1 MKKIVLL
8 AAALTGCLLQAQN
21 PSGEEILKRIDQNM
35 ASRNRVFTSRMIIHG
50 PRTSRT
56 LESKTWSEGEDR
68 SYTEYLS
75 PARDAGT
82 KMLRLEDQLWIFSP
96 SSDRTIQLSGHMLKQ
111 SMMGSDLSYEDMMND
126 EEFTKKYDAVVTGSE
141 LIDGLDC
148 WVIEMH
154 ARSEDVDYELRK
166 EWVEKKHY
174 IPMKEELYAKSG
186 KLLKRTE
193 LSEIKQFGSRWF
205 PTKIV
210 FKDMLKQGDG
220 TEFIIDEIV
229 FDTDIPEHIFS
240 KASLR

>member
-1 MKKIVLL
+1 MKKLL
-8 AAALTGCLLQAQN
+8 FAAALLLSCLVMAQDPTGA
-21 PSGEEILKRIDQNM
+21 EILKKIDQNM
-35 ASRNRVFTSRMIIHG
+35 TSKTRVFTSRMIIHG
-50 PRTSRT
+50 TRTTRT

-82 KMLRLEDQLWIFSP
+82 KILRIDDQLWIFSP

-141 LIDGLDC
+141 QVDGREC

-154 ARSEDVDYELRK
+154 ALSEDVDYELRK

-186 KLLKRTE
+186 KLLKKTE

-205 PTKIV
+205 PTHIV

-220 TEFIIDEIV
+220 TEFIIDDIQ
-229 FDTDIPEHIFS
+229 FDIDIPEHVFT

>member
-1 MKKIVLL
+1 MKKLFILVALFTATL
-8 AAALTGCLLQAQN
+8 AQAQQ
-21 PSGEEILKRIDQNM
+21 PSGEEILGRIDRNM
-35 ASRNRVFTSRMIIHG
+35 ASKNRVFTSRMIIHG
-50 PRTSRT
+50 SRMTRT
-56 LESKTWSEGEDR
+56 LESKTWSEGENR

-82 KMLRLEDQLWIFSP
+82 KMLRLDDQLWIFSP

-111 SMMGSDLSYEDMMND
+111 SMMGSDLSYEDMMNN
-126 EEFTKKYDAVVTGSE
+126 EEFTKKYDAVVSGSE
-141 LIDGLDC
+141 MVDGHDC

-154 ARSEDVDYELRK
+154 ARVEDVDYELRK
-166 EWVEKKHY
+166 EWVEKQHY

-193 LSEIKQFGSRWF
+193 LSDIKQFGSRWF
-205 PTKIV
+205 PTRIV

-220 TEFIIDEIV
+220 TEFIIDDIQ
-229 FDTDIPEHIFS
+229 FDVDIPAHIFT

>member
-1 MKKIVLL
+1 MKKLLIL
-8 AAALTGCLLQAQN
+8 AAALAAGLLNAQTPTGA
-21 PSGEEILKRIDQNM
+21 EIMKKIDQNM
-35 ASRNRVFTSRMIIHG
+35 ASKNRVFTSRMIIHG
-50 PRTSRT
+50 PRSTRS
-56 LESKTWSEGEDR
+56 LESKTWSEGENR
-68 SYTEYLS
+68 SFTEYLS

-82 KMLRLEDQLWIFSP
+82 KMLRLDDQLWIYSP
-96 SSDRTIQLSGHMLKQ
+96 SSDRTIQLSGQMLKQ

-126 EEFTKKYDAVVTGSE
+126 EEFNKKYDAVVVGSE
-141 LIDGLDC
+141 KIGEYDC

-154 ARSEDVDYELRK
+154 ALSEDVDYELRK

-193 LSEIKQFGSRWF
+193 LSDIKQIGSRWF
-205 PTKIV
+205 PTRIV

-220 TEFIIDEIV
+220 TEFIIDDIQ
-229 FDTDIPEHIFS
+229 FDVVIPEHVFT